1 MQPKLCWTSKNGQ
14 NQLSCILI
22 MTAICYHHRRL
33 RKNLGFTNMDT
44 ADIRPIFLNK
54 KFNQDF
60 ERKAVGYGR
69 VTYKTGG

>member
-1 MQPKLCWTSKNGQ
+1 
-14 NQLSCILI
+14 
-22 MTAICYHHRRL
+22 
-33 RKNLGFTNMDT
+33 MDT